1 MCLVTGD
8 KHNETE
14 EKATEDIK
22 VRILKYYV
30 HIAIYINKLKGKT
43 GPGSS
48 WALIWS
54 IYTRVSPKYT
64 FFIILTNIQNVALC
78 IPYKITGKRIGILN
92 GLGHECAKVLIIQR
106 KSQIIQ
112 RKICQQIVLALISHR
127 MVQSM

>member
-8 KHNETE
+8 KHNEKE

-54 IYTRVSPKYT
+54 IYTHPPPPHQLYRHLAMGTTSTVRSSP
-64 FFIILTNIQNVALC
+64 IQGTTE
-78 IPYKITGKRIGILN
+78 K
-92 GLGHECAKVLIIQR
+92 
-106 KSQIIQ
+106 
-112 RKICQQIVLALISHR
+112 
-127 MVQSM
+127 